1 MYTFS
6 IYAPALGSSLGLNHV
21 QLEGLGSMLA
31 FGNFL
36 ALLSGTVYEQMEKH
50 NRMGPR

>member
-1 MYTFS
+1 VLL
-6 IYAPALGSSLGLNHV
+6 AQV

-36 ALLSGTVYEQMEKH
+36 ALLSGSFYELMEKH

>member
-1 MYTFS
+1 M
-6 IYAPALGSSLGLNHV
+6 SLMPLLLLPLLLLLQV

-36 ALLSGTVYEQMEKH
+36 ALLSGSCYELMERH